1 MLKSRLAMA
10 HDQLQAERK
19 AQGAMKALSSEVT
32 SLSEVLA
39 RERQDHEREKVHLK
53 EQIRQAKS
61 DLRQSSSPEGNGL
74 LKQLEIVRR
83 QRDQARSIAQLVARQ
98 LSGSSPRLSSPASRE
113 ASPQASEAVDPPAD
127 PERTLLETSGDV
139 GTEPLPATENPAA
152 AEPATEDVALPVD
165 EGDEGSVPRP
175 PVEIT
180 SGWDVFNPDDQLE
193 HTIPT
198 GLSAA
203 ALPQSDA
210 AATAQDG
217 WGDFDFDALM

>member
-1 MLKSRLAMA
+1 GLLAEVEAIEASAVLGDVYPHDAYTSRL
-10 HDQLQAERK
+10 QQKLLQDTHRMLLNTSVPLLRWLPALDDG
-19 AQGAMKALSSEVT
+19 QGRWHRDHMEDAGHPNSLGHQVMFEAIDLSMFDPSNAN
-32 SLSEVLA
+32 S
-39 RERQDHEREKVHLK
+39 
-53 EQIRQAKS
+53 
-61 DLRQSSSPEGNGL
+61 
-74 LKQLEIVRR
+74 
-83 QRDQARSIAQLVARQ
+83 